1 LRELVDQG
9 DERVRMVWT
18 GGIWGPGWISLLVRL
33 WRRPWEIG
41 MEMEIEAGDEVGN
54 DKSHVLDTVLDQRP
68 TQGIEV
74 GL

>member
-1 LRELVDQG
+1 
-9 DERVRMVWT
+9 
-18 GGIWGPGWISLLVRL
+18 
-33 WRRPWEIG
+33 